1 MTVED
6 KIEQLA
12 AKLPLFAQ
20 KCVTIDNDEAAN
32 KLGIVAQFQVVSK
45 DWGLLATLFEEIA
58 ASEIQQETRRGMQ
71 VARKR
76 TDFNVSVSSVAWISG
91 KPTSGIKVVIWGGKP
106 QASTSQQPTVQG
118 PIWSNS

>member
-6 KIEQLA
+6 KIQQLA
-12 AKLPLFAQ
+12 EKLPLFA
-20 KCVTIDNDEAAN
+20 KNCVTIDNDEAAN
-32 KLGIVAQFQVVSK
+32 KLGIAAQFQVVSK

-58 ASEIQQETRRGMQ
+58 ANEIQQETRRGMQ

-106 QASTSQQPTVQG
+106 QDSTNQQPNTQG
-118 PIWSNS
+118 PSWGNS